1 MEHKPSVSTIGWDMN
16 LLAAAYDGIIS
27 SGITYYVQGI
37 VMQKKGPVFV
47 TTFSPLIHHGVI
59 GAILIVMGLY
69 SILWGKHKEN
79 KEKETEITIEVL
91 KCCSENRM
99 TLETVVEDAET
110 NNDIEMQKGEASRK
124 LRVAIGVQK
133 V

>member
-16 LLAAAYDGIIS
+16 LLAAAYD
-27 SGITYYVQGI
+27 
-37 VMQKKGPVFV
+37 
-47 TTFSPLIHHGVI
+47 
-59 GAILIVMGLY
+59 
-69 SILWGKHKEN
+69 GKHKEN

>member
-1 MEHKPSVSTIGWDMN
+1 
-16 LLAAAYDGIIS
+16 
-27 SGITYYVQGI
+27 
-37 VMQKKGPVFV
+37 
-47 TTFSPLIHHGVI
+47 
-59 GAILIVMGLY
+59 
-69 SILWGKHKEN
+69 
-79 KEKETEITIEVL
+79 
-91 KCCSENRM
+91 M

>member
-47 TTFSPLIHHGVI
+47 TAFSPLIHHGCLHPCRKNI
-59 GAILIVMGLY
+59 SWRGHWSYSHSNGTLLGSMG
-69 SILWGKHKEN
+69 K
-79 KEKETEITIEVL
+79 
-91 KCCSENRM
+91 
-99 TLETVVEDAET
+99 A
-110 NNDIEMQKGEASRK
+110 QGEQRE
-124 LRVAIGVQK
+124 RGRDNH
-133 V
+133 